1 MATKTITI
9 VQRERPYSDDLE
21 ENIMW
26 LLASLGVSEAM
37 LDKYARMLIQIAK
50 TETSSASGLAEEL
63 GNPRTSLAYHI
74 NKLVDMGML
83 TREGRRYRLRAATFL
98 RSVEEIERDVL
109 RMFEDLKKVA
119 RVIDEQ
125 LGLPRR

>member
-37 LDKYARMLIQIAK
+37 LDKYARMLIQIA
-50 TETSSASGLAEEL
+50 TREASSASGLAEEL
-63 GNPRTSLAYHI
+63 GNPRTSLAYHM